1 MLNNIETKI
10 RITVNK
16 CVIYKQFFDNIDK
29 ISKESKLMYK
39 ESTNVVVKHLVNRL
53 RDVRTASNEFRL
65 TIEEIS
71 RIVAS
76 EALSEFKT
84 ITTNIETWQGPL
96 DVEMIEVQKLVLI
109 PILRAGE
116 PMLTGI
122 LRTLP
127 YAKSGFLAMKRD
139 EETAESKLFYE
150 NVPPLEDKTVIILD
164 PMVATGGSLIDGID
178 YLKNKGA
185 QKIISLN
192 ILGAPEGVEAVTKA
206 HPDVNMYIAQIDERL
221 DEKKYIRPGLG
232 DAGDRAFNT
241 HI

>member
-1 MLNNIETKI
+1 
-10 RITVNK
+10 
-16 CVIYKQFFDNIDK
+16 
-29 ISKESKLMYK
+29 MYK

-76 EALSEFKT
+76 EALSDFET
-84 ITTNIETWQGPL
+84 VSQNINTWQGPL
-96 DVEMIEVQKLVLI
+96 DVQMIEVQNLVLV

-122 LRTLP
+122 LKTLP

-139 EETAESKLFYE
+139 EETSLSKLFYE
-150 NVPPLEDKTVIILD
+150 NIPNLEGRTVLLLD

-178 YLKNKGA
+178 FLKTKNPKR
-185 QKIISLN
+185 IICLN
-192 ILGAPEGVEAVTKA
+192 VLGSPYGVDKVQEA
-206 HPDVNMYIAQIDERL
+206 HPDVDIYIAQIDERL
-221 DEKKYIRPGLG
+221 DENDYIRPGLG

-241 HI
+241 N